1 MGKNVRRIIEI
12 DESKCDGC
20 GLCADACHE
29 GAIRIVDGKAR
40 LVSDSYCDGLGDC
53 IGECPRGAITFVER
67 EAAPYDE
74 EAVRRHLAARTSDG
88 KETEPLSGSVVS
100 GETLPCGCPGTAV
113 RGLRSTPGERGK
125 GCPGTAARS
134 LAQRGEPLQ
143 EEHRTADEAPR
154 SAVSELANWPVQ
166 LKLVPVNAPYLQG
179 AHLVMAAD
187 CTAFAHPDFHATF
200 LRGPNRVCLVGCPK
214 LDDAAFYQE
223 KIAAI
228 IEANA
233 TPSISVI
240 YMEVPC
246 CGGLKRLVENAVEQ
260 VGRDLDLRLVRVGI
274 RGEILE
280 DGTTRY
286 RFRRQG

>member
-1 MGKNVRRIIEI
+1 MGKSVRRIIEI

-20 GLCADACHE
+20 GLCAEACHE
-29 GAIRIVDGKAR
+29 GAIRIVDGKAK

-74 EAVRRHLAARTSDG
+74 EAVKRHLAARTSDG
-88 KETEPLSGSVVS
+88 KETASLSGSVAS
-100 GETLPCGCPGTAV
+100 GETLPCGCPETAV
-113 RGLRSTPGERGK
+113 RNLRSTPGERGK

-134 LAQRGEPLQ
+134 LERKEEPLQ
-143 EEHRTADEAPR
+143 EVQGATDETPR
-154 SAVSELANWPVQ
+154 RAVSELANWPVQ

-179 AHLVMAAD
+179 AHLVVAAD

-200 LRGPNRVCLVGCPK
+200 LRGPNRICLVGCPK

>member
-12 DESKCDGC
+12 DGSKCDGC
-20 GLCADACHE
+20 GQCAEACHE
-29 GAIRIVDGKAR
+29 GAIRIVDGKAK

-74 EAVRRHLAARTSDG
+74 EAVKRHLAARTSG
-88 KETEPLSGSVVS
+88 GEEAEPLSGPAVS
-100 GETLPCGCPGTAV
+100 EGTLPCGCPGTTV
-113 RGLRSTPGERGK
+113 RDLRGAPEEREK

-134 LAQRGEPLQ
+134 LERKGESPRKEQRAAE
-143 EEHRTADEAPR
+143 EAPR
-154 SAVSELANWPVQ
+154 SAMSELANWPVQ

-187 CTAFAHPDFHATF
+187 CTAFAHPDFHVAF

-274 RGEILE
+274 RGDILE

>member
-74 EAVRRHLAARTSDG
+74 EAVKRHLAARTAGG
-88 KETEPLSGSVVS
+88 KETESPAGPTVS
-100 GETLPCGCPGTAV
+100 GGALPCGCPGTAV
-113 RGLRSTPGERGK
+113 RDLRSVPDKRVR

-134 LAQRGEPLQ
+134 LEQKGEPLR
-143 EEHRTADEAPR
+143 EEQRAADGAPR
-154 SAVSELANWPVQ
+154 TAVSELANWPVQ
-166 LKLVPVNAPYLQG
+166 LKLVPVDAPYLQG